1 MKPYYFSFTSHAKG
15 RWVGSRV
22 YDIFC
27 REFQAEKPEFYV
39 SSGTHII
46 YIFLRW
52 HLNFLPRD
60 LHFLPLYFVRIKL
73 FFIFFCRR
81 KP

>member
-39 SSGTHII
+39 SSGT
-46 YIFLRW
+46 YI
-52 HLNFLPRD
+52 FLPRD
-60 LHFLPLYFVRIKL
+60 LHFYPCILLGDD
-73 FFIFFCRR
+73 
-81 KP
+81 